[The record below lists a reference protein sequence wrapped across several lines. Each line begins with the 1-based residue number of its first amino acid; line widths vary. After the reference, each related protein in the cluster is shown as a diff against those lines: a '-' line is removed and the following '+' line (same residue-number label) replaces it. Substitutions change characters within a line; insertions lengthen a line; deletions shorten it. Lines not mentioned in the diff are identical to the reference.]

1 MALGLPRGKCACQ
14 KHDRPTRSIQEQF
27 HPDRKRKSNAMT
39 SLSHALRICVSAVL
53 IRRML
58 LWVRKEKW
66 ACTPTSAGKG
76 SCGSKCP
83 PPFAS
88 PTLWTGLFQPP
99 REELGSKPAH
109 LPAVR
114 RPFWIMGGFTQGS
127 LQRPAVSQG
136 GPFCG
141 SPVFAS
147 SRTDR

>member
-1 MALGLPRGKCACQ
+1 
-14 KHDRPTRSIQEQF
+14 
-27 HPDRKRKSNAMT
+27 MT

-66 ACTPTSAGKG
+66 ACTPTSARKG

-114 RPFWIMGGFTQGS
+114 RPFWIMEASHKAAFRDQLS
-127 LQRPAVSQG
+127 LREDPSVGPQFLHPHEQIDEGLGKSSQDLVSL
-136 GPFCG
+136 
-141 SPVFAS
+141 
-147 SRTDR
+147 